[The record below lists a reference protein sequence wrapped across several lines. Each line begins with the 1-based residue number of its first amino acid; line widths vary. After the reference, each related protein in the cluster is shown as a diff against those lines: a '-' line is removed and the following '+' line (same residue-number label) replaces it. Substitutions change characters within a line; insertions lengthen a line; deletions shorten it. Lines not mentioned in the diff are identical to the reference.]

1 MVVSGVDS
9 PEEVSRVDLAAD
21 SLLILRSRAAR
32 CPVSPAAEADSEED
46 SEADSPVWEILS
58 GKVNSRFKH

>member
-1 MVVSGVDS
+1 MVVSVADS

-21 SLLILRSRAAR
+21 SPLILRNRAAR

-46 SEADSPVWEILS
+46 SA
-58 GKVNSRFKH
+58 